1 MTFSL
6 KGQLLVAM
14 PDMEDERFKD
24 TVIYMC
30 AHSEE
35 EGAMGL
41 VVNKRM
47 PDIQFA
53 DLMAQF
59 DIKVSDQIEE
69 GHADPY
75 QQPIVVGGPVETG
88 RGFVLHTPD
97 YQTVD
102 NSMNVADN
110 MCLSTT
116 LDILRSIAEGD
127 GPEKALLA
135 LGYCGW
141 EPGQLE
147 SELVRD
153 GWMVTSASD
162 ELIFTTPVEQRY
174 QKALKDAGIELAYLS
189 PTSGSA

>member
-1 MTFSL
+1 M
-6 KGQLLVAM
+6 AM